1 MGGKDLLE
9 RPLLS
14 ATVAAANTIYPG
26 QRIVRLGL
34 PAEEPG
40 WVRCVDVIGDAV
52 FLRRW
57 QADVGGALGTEHE
70 MVPPITSATYVLS
83 WYAAIPAF
91 MGAVSFRLDRR
102 VPRLAPEA
110 LGFHRHQREHRP
122 DGIALLD
129 GRFWCLPDDPA
140 AEDPVATVVADEQVL
155 AAVLR
160 GQLRAHADAFLVGY
174 DPGVRLPRRALLGV
188 FFDAL
193 DGAIWAAGKRIGCEG
208 AGVRDA
214 AIVLPG
220 GTPEFGDGSA
230 LYRLVDAR
238 GREHVSRR
246 RVACCYYYRLSGA
259 EGACFTC
266 PRTTD
271 EERVIRAAEWP
282 DEHG

>member
-1 MGGKDLLE
+1 M
-9 RPLLS
+9 
-14 ATVAAANTIYPG
+14 AAANTIYPDH
-26 QRIVRLGL
+26 RTVRLGL
-34 PAEEPG
+34 PAEEPD
-40 WVRCVDVIGDAV
+40 WVRCVDVIGDAA

-57 QADVGGALGTEHE
+57 RADVGGVLGAEHE
-70 MVPPITSATYVLS
+70 VVPPIISATYVLS

-91 MGAVSFRLDRR
+91 VGAVSFRLDRR

-110 LGFHRHQREHRP
+110 LGFHRHQREHWP

-129 GRFWCLPDDPA
+129 RRFWCLPDDPA

-160 GQLRAHADAFLVGY
+160 GQLRAHADAFLAGY
-174 DPGVRLPRRALLGV
+174 DPGVRQPGGPCSGCSSMPWTMRSGLRASRSG
-188 FFDAL
+188 
-193 DGAIWAAGKRIGCEG
+193 REG

-220 GTPEFGDGSA
+220 GTPEFGDASA

-246 RVACCYYYRLSGA
+246 RVACCCYYRLSGA
-259 EGACFTC
+259 EGSCFTC

-282 DEHG
+282 DEQG

>member
-1 MGGKDLLE
+1 MRGEDLLE

-14 ATVAAANTIYPG
+14 ATVASANTVYPDH
-26 QRIVRLGL
+26 RTLRLGL
-34 PAEEPG
+34 PVAEPG
-40 WVRCVDVIGDAV
+40 WMRCVDVIGDTE
-52 FLRRW
+52 FTRRW
-57 QADVGGALGTEHE
+57 QADVGGSLGSEHE
-70 MVPPITSATYVLS
+70 VVPPITSATYVLS

-91 MGAVSFRLDRR
+91 VGAASFRLDRR

-110 LGFHRHQREHRP
+110 LGFHRHQQEHWP

-140 AEDPVATVVADEQVL
+140 AEDPAATVVADEQAL

-160 GQLRAHADAFLVGY
+160 SQLRAHADAFLAGY

-193 DGAIWAAGKRIGCEG
+193 DGAIWAAGKQTGREG
-208 AGVRDA
+208 AGVCDA
-214 AIVLPG
+214 AMVLPG
-220 GTPEFGDGSA
+220 GTPEFGDASA
-230 LYRLVDAR
+230 LYRLIDAR

-246 RVACCYYYRLSGA
+246 RVACCCYYRLSGA
-259 EGACFTC
+259 EAACFTC

-271 EERVIRAAEWP
+271 EERVLRAAEWS
-282 DEHG
+282 DEQG